1 MEQAEL
7 FKFLAENIMENA
19 IFFGNDGIIIYS
31 SKSACAALGYDDM
44 TELNICA
51 VFPQIFKMEDEF
63 LDFDT
68 EILGKIDDYM
78 AYRKNKTCFPAYC
91 KIISASKGVYAT
103 LFYNVSDRQLL
114 AKKVSRA
121 DAEAEE
127 AEKVKT
133 QFVANVTHELRTP
146 VNGILGNIN
155 ELISREENPD
165 KLKILRLVE
174 RGCND
179 MHSIINN
186 ILNFSKL
193 EAKKLTL
200 EIRKFDFY
208 NMIEYVK
215 SNHINKI
222 TEKGL
227 EFFLNISPDVPQ
239 YVMGDELR
247 IVQILNNLLS
257 NATKF
262 TSVGKIAL
270 EIVKTEQVGS
280 RIELFFLVIDTGIG
294 IDKAGQDKLFKS
306 FSQVEASTTRK
317 YGGTG
322 LGLCISKQ
330 LVELMN
336 GDISVES
343 EPGKGT
349 MFSFHIWLEL
359 APDEPVQDEAGAHT
373 GFNSEVRTREEI
385 VRKLYDNEDTQ
396 SQVWEYGTQSN
407 SQELERKMSKMILS
421 VEMDNWEKA
430 EMFADTIKQLTAQA
444 PYEIKSAALRLK
456 MAVQKGDHDKT
467 VEAFETLKNK
477 MSLKTEKTE
486 EE

>member
-7 FKFLAENIMENA
+7 FKFLAEQIMENA
-19 IFFGNDGIIIYS
+19 IFFGNDGIVIYAS
-31 SKSACAALGYDDM
+31 QSACETLGFDDM
-44 TELNICA
+44 VGVNICSI
-51 VFPQIFKMEDEF
+51 FPGVFKMEDEF

-68 EILGKIDDYM
+68 SVLGKIDDYM
-78 AYRKNKTCFPAYC
+78 AYRNNRTCFPAYC
-91 KIISASKGVYAT
+91 KIVSASKGIYAS

-114 AKKVSRA
+114 EKKANQA
-121 DAEAEE
+121 DADAEE

-146 VNGILGNIN
+146 VNGILGNTK
-155 ELISREENPD
+155 ELINRENDPE
-165 KLKILRLVE
+165 KMKILRLVE

-193 EAKKLTL
+193 EAKKFTL
-200 EIRKFDFY
+200 EPQKFDFN
-208 NMIEYVK
+208 NMIDYVK

-239 YVMGDELR
+239 FVVGDELR

-270 EIVKTEQVGS
+270 EIVKTEQVGNK
-280 RIELFFLVIDTGIG
+280 IELFFLVIDTGIG

-322 LGLCISKQ
+322 LGLYISKQ

-336 GDISVES
+336 GDINVES
-343 EPGKGT
+343 EVGKGT

-359 APDEPVQDEAGAHT
+359 PEDEINETAEYIPTLAEVSSEEKARDEIMKKLFGNEAEQD
-373 GFNSEVRTREEI
+373 
-385 VRKLYDNEDTQ
+385 K
-396 SQVWEYGTQSN
+396 VWEYGSETN
-407 SQELERKMSKMILS
+407 KQELERKMSKMILS

-430 EMFADTIKQLTAQA
+430 EMFADTIKQLTSQA
-444 PYEIKSAALRLK
+444 PQEIKSAALRLK

-467 VEAFETLKNK
+467 VKAYETLQSQI
-477 MSLKTEKTE
+477 SLSVE
-486 EE
+486 E